1 MLKRKINSNSENNK
15 LKTAKRRIIAI
26 NRDTNRIKK
35 PKILVHC
42 LEIYL
47 PKQITI
53 EPAQNFIQTFKL
65 KYQKTVTE
73 NQKLSFDFMNTSFNE
88 AFTLKND
95 LMGILI
101 LIKTKDGKLSILFI
115 VFHERLF
122 INGQIKRFFFIP
134 NWGNKNA
141 MFKN

>member
-35 PKILVHC
+35 PKIFVHC

-101 LIKTKDGKLSILFI
+101 LIKTKDGKLQFCS
-115 VFHERLF
+115 
-122 INGQIKRFFFIP
+122 
-134 NWGNKNA
+134 
-141 MFKN
+141 